1 MSSNCCKDESFHP
14 LVVDCGHLPDVP
26 GKLCYDV
33 PKDVPNDAKSM
44 LLYSF
49 ATTHN
54 LGGFQTGYYILYT
67 KEGNTQYTM
76 YMNFA
81 TGTPSVT
88 ITSANIWL
96 PVTTERKIYVQLIY
110 NEEGSVAH
118 KERAALPKDC
128 DKLTSLFCGEWSQ
141 LFVTGWK

>member
-1 MSSNCCKDESFHP
+1 MASPNCKDESFNP
-14 LVVDCGHLPDVP
+14 LQVDLHHLPDVP
-26 GKLCYDV
+26 SVKTYDV
-33 PKDVPNDAKSM
+33 SSAVPADAKSM
-44 LLYSF
+44 LLYAF

-54 LGGFQTGYYILYT
+54 EGGFQTGYYILST
-67 KEGNTQYTM
+67 KEGSTEYKM

-96 PVTTERKIYVQLIY
+96 PVTKEKKIYVQLVY
-110 NEEGSVAH
+110 NGPKSVAY
-118 KERAALPKDC
+118 KKGAALPKDC
-128 DKLTSLFCGEWSQ
+128 NRITSILCGEWSQ